1 MQDGYFADEDQHNP
15 ASTSHFTHFS
25 QHQAPQASV
34 TSPEVLAV
42 IPGSSSQALI
52 CSTQT
57 S

>member
-25 QHQAPQASV
+25 QHQVPQASV

-42 IPGSSSQALI
+42 IPDSSSQALI